1 MFPCFPFISPLFL
14 KYSTGSRWKYSS
26 QPTLNSSHNQH
37 SIPQLLRVYRI
48 FLILI
53 HSIFCDLGG
62 FFLCKITYMLEC
74 FPPPEICHLIVS
86 SGLFS
91 TTLLPPASPPSLQDR
106 RQSPLAKL
114 QLNIKSW
121 CANGDD
127 VNWRAGAEERRR
139 WSLLPAPVSL
149 LPIIEVSFF
158 TIKTPGKFRSQLGQE
173 EPSRPISRF
182 WFGWKSA
189 GIHLPT

>member
-1 MFPCFPFISPLFL
+1 MF
-14 KYSTGSRWKYSS
+14 TGF
-26 QPTLNSSHNQH
+26 
-37 SIPQLLRVYRI
+37 

-62 FFLCKITYMLEC
+62 VLCKITYMLER
-74 FPPPEICHLIVS
+74 FPPPEICHSIVS
-86 SGLFS
+86 LGLFS
-91 TTLLPPASPPSLQDR
+91 TTLLAPSSPPSLQDR

-121 CANGDD
+121 CANGDG
-127 VNWRAGAEERRR
+127 VNWRAGTRERRR

-158 TIKTPGKFRSQLGQE
+158 PIKTLGKFISQPGHQQ
-173 EPSRPISRF
+173 PPRPKARF
-182 WFGWKSA
+182 WFRWKSA
-189 GIHLPT
+189 GIHLPTLSQVEQKWAPLHGDF